1 MKNQNYFATF
11 HACLEQASK
20 IASDRALAFV
30 DGGPS
35 DKMWTGGVAYGT
47 TLSDTFPIKTIKG
60 KNTRKVMVFTVYRLE
75 SGNYELNC
83 YVA

>member
-1 MKNQNYFATF
+1 METYFETF

-20 IASDRALAFV
+20 IASDRNLVFV

-35 DKMWTGGVAYGT
+35 DKMWTGGVPYGT
-47 TLSDTFPIKTIKG
+47 TLSDTFPIKTIKT
-60 KNTRKVMVFTVYRLE
+60 KKTRKVMVFTVYRME
-75 SGNYELNC
+75 SGTYELNC